1 MYTTGLTQPLGS
13 AQGNS
18 TEAPADTN
26 NSGAH
31 DIQLLTIVLE
41 QTPAALARVY
51 SVLCLMNLVPDSF
64 NGSQEGDGAI
74 RIDFTFGSVT
84 GRRLDLLIRKLAQLT
99 ECLEVAETPAR
110 HRAAC

>member
-1 MYTTGLTQPLGS
+1 MYTTGPTQLLGS
-13 AQGNS
+13 AQGSS
-18 TEAPADTN
+18 TEAPAVTN
-26 NSGAH
+26 NTGAH

-64 NGSQEGDGAI
+64 NGSQVGDGAV
-74 RIDFTFGSVT
+74 RIDFTFGSIED
-84 GRRLDLLIRKLAQLT
+84 RRLDLLIRKLWQLT
-99 ECLEVAETPAR
+99 ECLEVAETPTR